1 MSDEVNILAN
11 EEIDYAITMAAEF
24 SKLFRTKSINSN
36 HMEVQME
43 ADFYLGAAWA
53 TASNFF
59 TFDFAKRFRRAPAP
73 KDNLVLISALFK
85 RNAEIKNAISILGLL

>member
-11 EEIDYAITMAAEF
+11 EEIDYAITMVPEF
-24 SKLFRTKSINSN
+24 SKLFRSETIDRN
-36 HMEVQME
+36 HMDVQME

-59 TFDFAKRFRRAPAP
+59 TFDFAKRFRRAPTLQ
-73 KDNLVLISALFK
+73 DNLILINALNR
-85 RNAEIKNAISILGLL
+85 RNPEIKDTISGLRL